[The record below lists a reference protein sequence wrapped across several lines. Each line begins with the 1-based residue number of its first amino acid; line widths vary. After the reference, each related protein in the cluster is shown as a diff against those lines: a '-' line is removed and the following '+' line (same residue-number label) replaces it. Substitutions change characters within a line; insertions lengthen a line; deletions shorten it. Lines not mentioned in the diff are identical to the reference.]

1 MSQTTSS
8 AAHAHPHHE
17 GHDFAEANK
26 AYFDEHAHTLEQEH
40 PNAHK
45 LGTMVIEAM
54 RKTYPALF
62 DKGRTEAMDYA
73 CGTGMVSLALRPYV
87 KHIVGVD
94 ISQGS
99 VDIYNKK
106 AAEQGFSSEM
116 EAVCAVL
123 KGTPEE
129 LGGAKFDLI
138 TCSASYHHFADIAET
153 TRALAYFLKPGGS
166 LLVAD
171 LKAAPDGKELIP
183 STHHHLV
190 PHKHG
195 LSEEMMRTTFE
206 GAGLVEFEMTEAG
219 TFKFN
224 EATPEATWFIA
235 RGVKP
240 VEKV

>member
-1 MSQTTSS
+1 MSQADSS
-8 AAHAHPHHE
+8 AAHAHPHH
-17 GHDFAEANK
+17 DFAEANK
-26 AYFDEHAHTLEQEH
+26 VYFNEHAHAVDQEH

-45 LGTMVIEAM
+45 LAAMVIEAM
-54 RKTYPALF
+54 RKAHPALF
-62 DKGRTEAMDYA
+62 DKERTEAMDYA
-73 CGTGMVSLALRPYV
+73 CGTGLVSLALRPYV

-94 ISQGS
+94 ISQAS

-116 EAVCAVL
+116 EAACALL
-123 KGTPEE
+123 KGEPEE

-153 TRALAYFLKPGGS
+153 TRTLAFFLKPGGS
-166 LLVAD
+166 ILVAD
-171 LKAAPDGKELIP
+171 LKAAPDGKELVP

-195 LSEEMMRTTFE
+195 FTEEAMRTAFE
-206 GAGLVEFEMTEAG
+206 SAGLVEFEMTEMG
-219 TFKFN
+219 TYKFN
-224 EATPEATWFIA
+224 EATPESTWFIA

-240 VEKV
+240 VEKVEKA